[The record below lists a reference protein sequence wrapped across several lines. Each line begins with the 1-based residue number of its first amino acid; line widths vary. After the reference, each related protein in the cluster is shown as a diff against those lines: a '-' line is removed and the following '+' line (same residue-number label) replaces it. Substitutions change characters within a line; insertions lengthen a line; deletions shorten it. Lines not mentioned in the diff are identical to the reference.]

1 MILFRPVQSLF
12 LEESSLTLER
22 CGCPPF
28 FNTHLA
34 CRSIIRIGSWYPC
47 AFPGMPTLYSQNWD
61 NYPWNPTGKQN
72 NLKTRR
78 CPQKKVQKKPT
89 QPACCGS
96 RLGASSWPLRP
107 AWRKSE
113 QCIFRPQNLG
123 ESPHPGDMSRTSM
136 YKYDTGFLIGLEL
149 HMFHHFVE
157 FLWVKEKKLGVVTSI
172 TVLHV

>member
-1 MILFRPVQSLF
+1 MILLRPVQSLF
-12 LEESSLTLER
+12 FDESSLTLER

-61 NYPWNPTGKQN
+61 TRETLQGNKIIWKRGGV
-72 NLKTRR
+72 LKKRSR
-78 CPQKKVQKKPT
+78 KN
-89 QPACCGS
+89 QPN
-96 RLGASSWPLRP
+96 RP
-107 AWRKSE
+107 VAARGWGHLHDLYGRPGENRS
-113 QCIFRPQNLG
+113 CIFRPQNLG

-157 FLWVKEKKLGVVTSI
+157 FLWVKEKKLGVVTGI

>member
-1 MILFRPVQSLF
+1 MILLRPVQSLF
-12 LEESSLTLER
+12 FDESSLTLER

-61 NYPWNPTGKQN
+61 
-72 NLKTRR
+72 TRETLQGNKIIWKR
-78 CPQKKVQKKPT
+78 GGVFKKKSRKKPT